1 MNNIF
6 KKSFPFPY
14 IVIIS
19 YSFIL
24 TILSF
29 CIDSTKDIITG
40 LKTIIL
46 NSDIL
51 ITDYIEL
58 GGIGATFINSSLVLL
73 SYILLLTLLK
83 IKPTGSIIAGLFTV
97 AGFSLFGKNIIN
109 IWPIIFGIWLYSK
122 YQKEPFSNYIII
134 ALFGTTLSPTVTQL
148 IISDNIP
155 IHITMAL
162 SLIITVFIGFL
173 LPPMASYTLKL
184 HQGYNLYNVG
194 LAAGLLGTLLMS
206 ILRAFGINFDTRL
219 IWSSGNNF
227 FLASV
232 FITLFIIM
240 IIIGFLINSKS
251 FNNISKLFKSSGR
264 LISDYYILFG
274 SGITL
279 INMGLLGLFST
290 LLVIFIN
297 GDLNGPSLGGIL
309 TIVWFGAFG
318 KHLKN
323 VFPIMLGA
331 ILCSLLNIWS
341 INSPYMILS
350 ILFSTT
356 LSPISGTFGWLWGIL
371 AGFLHTCMVM
381 NIGYLH
387 GGLILYN
394 NGFSGGLIC
403 MILVP
408 LITAFRK
415 EV

>member
-1 MNNIF
+1 MNNVI
-6 KKSFPFPY
+6 KKNFPFPY

-19 YSFIL
+19 YSLIL
-24 TILSF
+24 ITLSF
-29 CIDSTKDIITG
+29 FIDDLSTIITG

-58 GGIGATFINSSLVLL
+58 GGIGATFLNSALVLL
-73 SYILLLTLLK
+73 SYIILLTFLK

-97 AGFSLFGKNIIN
+97 AGFSLFGKNIAN
-109 IWPIIFGIWLYSK
+109 IWPIILGIWLYAK

-134 ALFGTTLSPTVTQL
+134 CLFGTTLSPTVTQL
-148 IISDNIP
+148 IISDTVPTFISV
-155 IHITMAL
+155 TLGLM
-162 SLIITVFIGFL
+162 ITVFIGFL
-173 LPPMASYTLKL
+173 LPPMASYSLKL

-206 ILRAFGINFDTRL
+206 ILRAFGIDFDTRL
-219 IWSSGNNF
+219 LWSSGNDT
-227 FLASV
+227 FLAIV
-232 FITLFIIM
+232 FLTIFTLM
-240 IIIGFLINSKS
+240 VIIGFLLNNKS
-251 FNNISKLFKSSGR
+251 FKNLFKLYKLSGR
-264 LISDYYILFG
+264 LISDYYILY
-274 SGITL
+274 GIGLTL
-279 INMGLLGLFST
+279 INMGILGLYST
-290 LLVIFIN
+290 ILVLFIN

-309 TIVWFGAFG
+309 TIVGFGAFG

-331 ILCSLLNIWS
+331 ILCSLLNIWT
-341 INSPYMILS
+341 IDSPYMILS

-356 LSPISGTFGWLWGIL
+356 LAPISGSFGWVLGIL
-371 AGFLHTCMVM
+371 AGFLHTCVVM

-403 MILVP
+403 MILIP